1 MGLSESLQRAIDHF
15 GGHDDHDEYD
25 DYREYGHEDETG
37 VACEHVRLR
46 HEQRSERRRRHA
58 GRGSAAGGLYDQGSA
73 DGGISSGESFARPLA
88 LVRPEPTEFGSFT
101 PHSFGEAQ
109 QIADRFLSG
118 VPVFVELGSCD
129 AVLAGRVLDFCSGLI
144 CAVRAGCSRSASAP
158 ICSLRP
164 ASNSPARRA
173 PAPPGR
179 GTSAGAESPL

>member
-118 VPVFVELGSCD
+118 VPVFVEVGSCD

-144 CAVRAGCSRSASAP
+144 CAGEGRLQSIGERAYLLTPACVELSGEEGASASGP
-158 ICSLRP
+158 GNLS
-164 ASNSPARRA
+164 RR
-173 PAPPGR
+173 
-179 GTSAGAESPL
+179 